1 MSQTEA
7 ASQSAPAEL
16 PRLAGIPADRR
27 RAIVVGASS
36 GMGAAIVRQL
46 AGEGY
51 QVAALAR
58 RQDKLDEL
66 KASCEGLPGRVIT
79 RVHDVARVAEIN
91 GLHEALVRELG
102 GLDLFVFAAGIMPEV
117 EANEYDTQKDLDMLE
132 INFVAWCN
140 EVAKLFRTQR
150 YGTLVGISSVAG
162 DRGRK
167 GNPMYGA
174 TKAAMNHYLE
184 ALRNRLSEV
193 GVHEAA
199 GDDRV
204 VLFLAQEVVRTKQA
218 GIDDFRRRVQPGQAD
233 ADGYDHDDRCAGL
246 VCCKHCCFRSLLK
259 SGRMRQVP
267 GACKD

>member
-7 ASQSAPAEL
+7 APAAQTL
-16 PRLAGIPADRR
+16 PRLAGIPSDRR

-58 RQDKLDEL
+58 RREKLDEL
-66 KASCEGLPGRVIT
+66 AASCAEAPGRVVV
-79 RVHDVARVAEIN
+79 RAHDASNTDEVP
-91 GLHEALVRELG
+91 GLVEELARELG

-117 EANEYDTQKDLDMLE
+117 EPNEYDTGKDLAMLE
-132 INFVAWCN
+132 INFGGCVAWCN

-150 YGTLVGISSVAG
+150 YGTIVGISSVAG

-167 GNPMYGA
+167 GNPMYGS

-193 GVHEAA
+193 GVHVCTIKPGFVDTVMTQGKDVFWLISPEQAA
-199 GDDRV
+199 RSILSAARNRV
-204 VLFLAQEVVRTKQA
+204 NTRYVPLRWGVVMGVIRMIPSA
-218 GIDDFRRRVQPGQAD
+218 IFR
-233 ADGYDHDDRCAGL
+233 HL
-246 VCCKHCCFRSLLK
+246 NF
-259 SGRMRQVP
+259 
-267 GACKD
+267 